1 MFMRVFAG
9 VLLSFCFAFSS
20 WAAEAGKGISIF
32 IAYTG
37 IKPIL
42 EAFTRDTGIEVDYLE
57 MSSGEVLTRI
67 RAAKGKAQADAWFGG
82 GLDSYIAA
90 AEEGFLEPYVSP
102 ERAAYDPM
110 FYNAE
115 GLWSGISPPRACS
128 TTPASCSSTPT
139 PDPCPVKPSYPLRST
154 RTPSVRTLRF

>member
-42 EAFTRDTGIEVDYLE
+42 EAVP
-57 MSSGEVLTRI
+57 VLVP
-67 RAAKGKAQADAWFGG
+67 F
-82 GLDSYIAA
+82 LSYRH
-90 AEEGFLEPYVSP
+90 L
-102 ERAAYDPM
+102 
-110 FYNAE
+110 
-115 GLWSGISPPRACS
+115 
-128 TTPASCSSTPT
+128 
-139 PDPCPVKPSYPLRST
+139 SYRL
-154 RTPSVRTLRF
+154 

>member
-57 MSSGEVLTRI
+57 MSSRGPHLARQSGQKRARPARLAVQGRGQDERRI
-67 RAAKGKAQADAWFGG
+67 AQASGRVLRVG
-82 GLDSYIAA
+82 
-90 AEEGFLEPYVSP
+90 
-102 ERAAYDPM
+102 RAH
-110 FYNAE
+110 
-115 GLWSGISPPRACS
+115 
-128 TTPASCSSTPT
+128 
-139 PDPCPVKPSYPLRST
+139 V
-154 RTPSVRTLRF
+154 